1 MADKPE
7 SKLGR
12 LARLGGLTS
21 RVGSKYI
28 GQRLRG
34 AFKDQASDEA
44 ERRQLHIDSAK
55 QVARQLGQLKGA
67 AMKVGQSLAQAVD
80 GLDLP
85 EEVGSALRQ
94 LNDKAEPVPFETIR
108 RSVERELEAPL
119 EQLFAQVDETPLG
132 TASLAQAHVA
142 RLHDGREVVFKVL
155 HEGVEDS
162 VATDLMALRSM
173 MITGRVLNR
182 DKEELRWIFDE
193 IEARLHEEL
202 DYLQEAANLEE
213 LSRALQIL
221 PGVRVPTSVP
231 SHSGERVLTM
241 DRLPGVPL
249 EEFLKTATPE
259 ARQAA
264 GLNLTLAFFEMVYE
278 ARALH
283 ADPHEGNYL
292 FEPDGKVGI
301 VDFGC
306 VKRYSEHWVADYAR
320 VGELA
325 FSGQRAACVAIL
337 REMGALGSA
346 ASSDEGLLWDFVHAL
361 AKPFQS
367 GRMTAGGPRDTVD
380 QDLKAMAPRFVLHP
394 KVRTPRQMVFMHRSL
409 GGTYAMLKRLQARQ
423 DWGALAAGYHARAI
437 ARAEGRPVPA
447 RP

>member
-1 MADKPE
+1 MARPPIKGKRLFKLASMTASVAGGFARSKVKSMMSSKEEQEEEGKRFRRE
-7 SKLGR
+7 S
-12 LARLGGLTS
+12 
-21 RVGSKYI
+21 
-28 GQRLRG
+28 GQRI
-34 AFKDQASDEA
+34 ADT
-44 ERRQLHIDSAK
+44 
-55 QVARQLGQLKGA
+55 LGELKGA

>member
-21 RVGSKYI
+21 QVGSKYL

-34 AFKDQASDEA
+34 VFKDKESGEA
-44 ERRQLHIDSAK
+44 ERRQLHIDNAR

-94 LNDKAEPVPFETIR
+94 LNDKAEPVPFSRIR
-108 RSVERELEAPL
+108 ASVERELEAPL
-119 EQLFAQVDETPLG
+119 SELFAEVDETPLG

-162 VATDLMALRSM
+162 VATDLLALRSM
-173 MITGRVLNR
+173 MVTGRVMNR
-182 DKEELRWIFDE
+182 DKEELSWIFDE
-193 IEARLHEEL
+193 IEERLREEL

-213 LSRALQIL
+213 LHAALSSL
-221 PGVRVPTSVP
+221 PGVRVPTTVP
-231 SHSGERVLTM
+231 SHSSERVLTM
-241 DRLPGVPL
+241 DRLPGVSL
-249 EEFLKTATPE
+249 EEFLKTAGPE

-264 GLNLTLAFFEMVYE
+264 GRNLTLAFFEMVYE

-292 FEPDGKVGI
+292 FEPDGTLGI

-325 FSGQRAACVAIL
+325 FSGQRDECVEIL
-337 REMGALGSA
+337 KEMGGLGSDKPE
-346 ASSDEGLLWDFVHAL
+346 DEQLLWDFVDTL
-361 AKPFQS
+361 AKPFRS

-380 QDLKAMAPRFVLHP
+380 ADLKAMAPRFVTHP

-423 DWGALAAGYHARAI
+423 DWGAIAAGYHARAI
-437 ARAEGRPVPA
+437 ARAEGRPVPP